1 MEMNTVNTF
10 MTSDLHFRHNKK
22 EIYGPR
28 GFESIEEHDD
38 TIVKNWNE
46 TVGKDDIV
54 YVLGDVAMGTDEE
67 EIIKKIS
74 SLNGTLYILLGNHD
88 TTNKCKIYEKCPNV
102 VIHQNVYTDIIKSG
116 KWSFYLSH
124 CPTIVTGNILISGKE
139 PRRICLHGHT
149 HSKDRFEHIQYACYN
164 IALDAHDN
172 RPVNIEDIKN
182 EVRDKIQAMR
192 RELKKE

>member
-74 SLNGTLYILLGNHD
+74 SLNGTLYI
-88 TTNKCKIYEKCPNV
+88 
-102 VIHQNVYTDIIKSG
+102 
-116 KWSFYLSH
+116 
-124 CPTIVTGNILISGKE
+124 
-139 PRRICLHGHT
+139 
-149 HSKDRFEHIQYACYN
+149 
-164 IALDAHDN
+164 
-172 RPVNIEDIKN
+172 
-182 EVRDKIQAMR
+182 
-192 RELKKE
+192 